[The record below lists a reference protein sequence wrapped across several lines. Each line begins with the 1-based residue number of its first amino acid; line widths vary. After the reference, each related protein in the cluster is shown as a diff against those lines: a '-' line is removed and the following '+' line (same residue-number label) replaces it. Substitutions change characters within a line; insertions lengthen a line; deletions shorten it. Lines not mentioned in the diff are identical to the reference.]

1 MTVQAQTVSNNA
13 FASVIA
19 GDVLTVL
26 PAGLPGFI
34 AYSAVSGEDTATG
47 TTYRIAEI
55 NASGEII
62 TLYFG
67 GTGVC
72 GNPL

>member
-1 MTVQAQTVSNNA
+1 MSVQAQTTTNHA
-13 FASVIA
+13 FASVVP
-19 GDVLTVL
+19 GDILSVL

-34 AYSAVSGEDTATG
+34 AYSAVQNEDTATG
-47 TTYRIAEI
+47 TTYRIAQV

-62 TLYFG
+62 TLYYG

-72 GNPL
+72 GAPL